1 MALLTYLLRLH
12 LLRSDVLRPVCGAVL
27 LYLLRLHLLRSDVL
41 RLVCGAAAG
50 AGELLRLLL
59 LAGVV
64 VQVLAAAAA
73 VAVVVVVVVAS
84 FYADFFCQVSWQ
96 RLVAL
101 AAYSSLLIVANAC
114 LLVSFSSTAVSVQR
128 IACLLRP
135 LLYRLYTDY
144 IPTLLPAACR
154 ARRRWRPA
162 CAARPARRAVAV
174 AVAEAKG
181 VLNSKAAARD
191 RGFIKSRVRQAC
203 VRTRSSSWVLAE

>member
-1 MALLTYLLRLH
+1 M
-12 LLRSDVLRPVCGAVL
+12 
-27 LYLLRLHLLRSDVL
+27 
-41 RLVCGAAAG
+41 
-50 AGELLRLLL
+50 
-59 LAGVV
+59 
-64 VQVLAAAAA
+64 
-73 VAVVVVVVVAS
+73 S
-84 FYADFFCQVSWQ
+84 FYAYFFRQVSRQ

-101 AAYSSLLIVANAC
+101 AAYSSLLIQAVVANAC

-203 VRTRSSSWVLAE
+203 VRTRQVRVSTCSWVSRVIMLAELPIPRFVPPTTLSYRHQRAAPERERAARGGGGRHAATETVHEGQTVQPTDTRVVP